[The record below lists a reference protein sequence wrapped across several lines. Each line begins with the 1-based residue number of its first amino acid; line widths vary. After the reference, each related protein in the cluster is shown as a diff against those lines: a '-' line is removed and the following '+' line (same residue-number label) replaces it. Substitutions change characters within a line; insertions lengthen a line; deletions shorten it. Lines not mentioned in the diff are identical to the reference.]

1 MLKRLALFIASSVLG
16 VALASAPAWAA
27 GPTAIAL
34 HPAHLLPIPKP
45 PTWNKGLIGVR
56 ERLVYEMA
64 GRQPLTLFLFHP
76 AKPSILPRPVVVYI
90 HGGALRFGSAMITNA
105 NTPHNRLLVAVE
117 RKLIEQGYD
126 FVSVNYQLAPLHP
139 WPIPLDDVKHA
150 VMYLLVN
157 ARMLGI
163 NPDRLAVMGDSA
175 GGELSSFVGLTL
187 KEGPHGAPVVK
198 AVVDLF
204 GPTDRKTFAIQW
216 RKRHGLK
223 PNPVYGVYTWKRVKR
238 ESVVTYVHPK
248 APPFLIIQGTRDHIV
263 PPQQSHLLKVKL
275 KEAGDPV
282 KEILVHHAGHEL
294 VPVGGHIHPGIPYLA
309 EQIDRFLISHLGG
322 TQPLSVPAK
331 PLMIPEP

>member
-1 MLKRLALFIASSVLG
+1 MLKRVAAFFATSVFS
-16 VALASAPAWAA
+16 VALATSTVYAA
-27 GPTAIAL
+27 APTAVAL

-45 PTWNKGLIGVR
+45 PTWNEGLMGVR

-117 RKLIEQGYD
+117 RKLISQGYD

-139 WPIPLDDVKHA
+139 WPIPLEDVKHA
-150 VMYLLVN
+150 VMYLLDN
-157 ARMLGI
+157 AHMLGI
-163 NPDRLAVMGDSA
+163 NPDRMAVMGDSA
-175 GGELSSFVGLTL
+175 GGELSSFVGLTM
-187 KEGPHGAPVVK
+187 KEHGQPVVK

-216 RKRHGLK
+216 RRHHGLK

-238 ESVVTYVHPK
+238 ESVVSYVHRK
-248 APPFLIIQGTRDHIV
+248 SPPFLIIQGTRDHIV

-275 KEAGDPV
+275 KKAGDAV

-294 VPVGGHIHPGIPYLA
+294 VPVGGPIHPGIPYLA
-309 EQIDRFLISHLGG
+309 EHIDQFLVRHLGG

-331 PLMIPEP
+331 PLMVPEP